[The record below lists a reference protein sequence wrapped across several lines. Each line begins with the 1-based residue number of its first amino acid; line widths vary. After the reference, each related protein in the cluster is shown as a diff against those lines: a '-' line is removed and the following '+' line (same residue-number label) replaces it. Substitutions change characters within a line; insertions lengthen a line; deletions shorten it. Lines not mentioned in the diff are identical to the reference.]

1 MVLSLF
7 TAILEC
13 DVIWSEAGTRAVPTT
28 LEPKWLRVVEKLD
41 PERAVYPVG
50 GPKLDLKNLAIMC
63 IIYTSGFLR

>member
-28 LEPKWLRVVEKLD
+28 LEPKWLRH
-41 PERAVYPVG
+41 
-50 GPKLDLKNLAIMC
+50 AIE
-63 IIYTSGFLR
+63 IHGSLSSDGAILFWLHYLWLRK